1 MRQAPQRLLL
11 EGQKG
16 LSTLLIAGPTASEKT
31 ALALAL
37 AKKIRGE
44 IISADSRQIYRGLDA
59 GTAKPKRDADGLVEG
74 VAYHLIDAADP
85 SESFDAG
92 RFIRLALDARK
103 EILARGRRPIVAGG
117 TGLYIN
123 ALLNGLSPLPKAAPE
138 IRERLAVLA
147 EKYGRAWLKEKL
159 SAVDPKAADKIPDNN
174 IQRMIRALE
183 VYELTGRTISS
194 FWAERPQ
201 EGIAGQTI
209 SFFIDW
215 PAEELRVR
223 IAERAQTMW
232 PAMLKEVRA
241 LVPSRFQGTEPG
253 FQSLGYR
260 DAVQCVRGEID
271 SDEGLARMIQMT
283 CAYAKRQRTWF
294 RNQLCGAVRIA
305 GSDVSQMLSQILAH
319 PEIGSLCA

>member
-1 MRQAPQRLLL
+1 VRQTPQRLLL

-16 LSTLLIAGPTASEKT
+16 LSTLLIAGPTASGKT

-37 AKKIRGE
+37 AKKIGGE
-44 IISADSRQIYRGLDA
+44 IISADSRQVYRGLDA
-59 GTAKPKRDADGLVEG
+59 GTAKPKLDAAGRVSG
-74 VAYHLIDAADP
+74 ITYHLIDAADP
-85 SESFDAG
+85 AESFDAG
-92 RFIRLALDARK
+92 RFVRLALDARQ
-103 EILARGRRPIVAGG
+103 EILARGSRPIVAGG

-123 ALLNGLSPLPKAAPE
+123 ALLNGLSPLPQADPK
-138 IRERLAVLA
+138 IRERLLLLA
-147 EKYGRAWLKEKL
+147 EKHGRAWLKEKL
-159 SAVDPKAADKIPDNN
+159 SAVDPEAAKKIPDNN

-183 VYELTGRTISS
+183 VYELTGRPISS

-201 EGIAGQTI
+201 KGIGADTI
-209 SFFIDW
+209 SFFLDW
-215 PAEELRVR
+215 PTEELRAR
-223 IAERAQTMW
+223 IGQRAQAMW
-232 PAMLKEVRA
+232 PQMLKEVRA
-241 LVPSRFQGTEPG
+241 LVPSRYQGAEPG

-271 SDEGLARMIQMT
+271 SDEGLARMIQTT

-294 RNQLCGAVRIA
+294 RNQLDGAVRIT